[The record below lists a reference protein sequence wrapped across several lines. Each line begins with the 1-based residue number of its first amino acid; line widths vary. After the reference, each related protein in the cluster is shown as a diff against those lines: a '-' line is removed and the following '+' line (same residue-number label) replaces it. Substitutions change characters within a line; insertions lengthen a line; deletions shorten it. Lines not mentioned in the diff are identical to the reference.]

1 MINQHGVGGATLT
14 GPPYKCPWPS
24 CTLALDTEQQI
35 LIHYGLNHK
44 AVMKILE
51 SRKLANSAIVAK
63 VPGIRSNM
71 LALPSAYK

>member
-1 MINQHGVGGATLT
+1 V
-14 GPPYKCPWPS
+14 
-24 CTLALDTEQQI
+24 LDTEQQI

-44 AVMKILE
+44 AVLRILE
-51 SRKLANSAIVAK
+51 KRKLTNNQVVQK